1 MKDTEK
7 IYMLNAFW
15 FKPEGG
21 RELYKEFM
29 KDALPLIEEAG
40 GKKLRSVVPERAL
53 VGEFDADLM
62 YFVEFPSWSAYRGY
76 ANGSQYHKIAYKL
89 REAVDKSILIR
100 CVRPEK

>member
-1 MKDTEK
+1 MNVTEK

-15 FKPEGG
+15 FKPDGG
-21 RELYKEFM
+21 RELYKEYM

-62 YFVEFPSWSAYRGY
+62 YFVEFPSWGSYRGY
-76 ANGSQYHKIAYKL
+76 ANSPEYHKIAYKL
-89 REAVDKSILIR
+89 REAVEKSLLVR
-100 CVRPEK
+100 CARPEK